1 MYHSTVTFRSSEA
14 SHMFFKIKQKL
25 WENVPKE
32 AAFKRS
38 AAKFYIILFHSY
50 VYYAL
55 EFSS

>member
-1 MYHSTVTFRSSEA
+1 
-14 SHMFFKIKQKL
+14 MFCKIKQKI

-32 AAFKRS
+32 AAFKCP
-38 AAKFYIILFHSY
+38 AAKLHIFLLLSY

>member
-1 MYHSTVTFRSSEA
+1 
-14 SHMFFKIKQKL
+14 MFFKIKQTL

-32 AAFKRS
+32 AAFKCP
-38 AAKFYIILFHSY
+38 AAKLYIFLFLSY